1 MSSGTATDENPETI
15 NYIGFNQDAKIIS
28 VGHKEGYMFYKTVDI
43 LENSTLTYEGE
54 NLTREFP
61 DKSLRISHESVE
73 VVPDLGL
80 NNCLIVERLFS
91 SALMVVISQKDPRVM
106 HVYHFTSRNIIC
118 DHRFNKSVL
127 TIRLNRERIVVCL
140 EDCIY
145 IYNLKDMKMMH
156 NIMDTPLNKLGV
168 LDLTTNAGN
177 ALIAYPASTD
187 TGSVHL
193 FDAINL
199 SSVNTFVAHEGTLAC
214 LKFNQEGNM
223 IATASTKGTVIR
235 IYSVPTG
242 NRLFEFRRGVSRC
255 VTIYSLCFSSD
266 SKYLASSS
274 NTETV
279 HVFKLEK
286 TEGVDHKPESSSEGG
301 SWFDTIN
308 KTISAYMPSQVMQVS
323 ELMTTE
329 RSFATAK
336 LPGATR
342 SNQIALVSNKNQQ
355 YVMAATSDG
364 FVYAY
369 RLDAEGGELDLI
381 KQHRI
386 GPKSDTCRISPTGTG
401 APKETNQTVPNM
413 DDPDDFPP
421 MSHTSG

>member
-1 MSSGTATDENPETI
+1 MSASNTDDTPETI
-15 NYIGFNQDAKIIS
+15 NYIGFNQDSKIIS
-28 VGHKEGYMFYKTVDI
+28 VGHKEGYMFYKTADI
-43 LENSTLTYEGE
+43 LENSTLTCEGQ
-54 NLTREFP
+54 
-61 DKSLRISHESVE
+61 SLNH
-73 VVPDLGL
+73 LGL
-80 NNCLIVERLFS
+80 NNCLIIERLFS
-91 SALMVVISQKDPRVM
+91 SALMVVISQKDPRVL
-106 HVYHFTSRNIIC
+106 HVYHFTSKNIIC
-118 DHRFNKSVL
+118 DHRFNKSIL
-127 TIRLNRERIVVCL
+127 TVRLNRDRIVVCL

-156 NIMDTPLNKLGV
+156 NIMDTPMNKLGV
-168 LDLTTNAGN
+168 VDLTSKPGN
-177 ALIAYPASTD
+177 ALIAYPGSTD

-214 LKFNQEGNM
+214 LKFNQDGNM

-235 IYSVPTG
+235 VYSVPTG
-242 NRLFEFRRGVSRC
+242 TRMFEFRRGVSRC
-255 VTIYSLCFSSD
+255 VTIYSLCFSCD

-286 TEGVDHKPESSSEGG
+286 PEGDDKPEAANESAG
-301 SWFDTIN
+301 WFDTIN
-308 KTISAYMPSQVMQVS
+308 KTISAYMPTQVLQVS
-323 ELMTTE
+323 EFMTTE

-342 SNQIALVSNKNQQ
+342 TNQVALVSNKNQQ

-369 RLDAEGGELDLI
+369 RLDPEGGELDLI

-386 GPKSDTCRISPTGTG
+386 GPKTESCRISPLGTG
-401 APKETNQTVPNM
+401 GKSSDSNQTVPNM

>member
-1 MSSGTATDENPETI
+1 MNTIAAEENNDSI
-15 NYIGFNQDAKIIS
+15 NYIGFNQDSKVIC
-28 VGHKEGYMFYKTVDI
+28 VGHKDGYMFYKTVDI
-43 LENSTLTYEGE
+43 LDNATLTYEGE
-54 NLTREFP
+54 NLT
-61 DKSLRISHESVE
+61 H
-73 VVPDLGL
+73 LGL
-80 NNCLIVERLFS
+80 NNCLLVERLFS
-91 SALMVVISQKDPRVM
+91 SALMVVISQKDPRVL

-127 TIRLNRERIVVCL
+127 TVRLNRDRIVVCL

-156 NIMDTPLNKLGV
+156 NIMDTPMNKLGV
-168 LDLTTNAGN
+168 LDLTSNAGN
-177 ALIAYPASTD
+177 AVIAFPGSTD

-214 LKFNQEGNM
+214 LKFNQEGTM

-235 IYSVPTG
+235 VYSVPNG
-242 NRLFEFRRGVSRC
+242 SRLFEFRRGVSRC
-255 VTIYSLCFSSD
+255 VTIYSLCFSAD
-266 SKYLASSS
+266 SKYLSSSS

-286 TEGVDHKPESSSEGG
+286 TDSADTKQESSSEGG
-301 SWFDTIN
+301 GWFDTIN
-308 KTISAYMPSQVMQVS
+308 KTLSAYMPSQVLQVS

-342 SNQIALVSNKNQQ
+342 SNQVSLVTHKNQQ

-369 RLDAEGGELDLI
+369 RLDPEGGELDLI

-386 GPKSDTCRISPTGTG
+386 GPKSDTCRVSPTSTSGGSSG
-401 APKETNQTVPNM
+401 ANSLEPKNQVVPNM

>member
-1 MSSGTATDENPETI
+1 MSTANPDEVPESI

-28 VGHKEGYMFYKTVDI
+28 VGHKEGYMFYKTSDI
-43 LENSTLTYEGE
+43 LENSTLTCEGQ
-54 NLTREFP
+54 
-61 DKSLRISHESVE
+61 SLNH
-73 VVPDLGL
+73 LGL
-80 NNCLIVERLFS
+80 NNCLIIERLFS
-91 SALMVVISQKDPRVM
+91 SALMVVISQKDPRVL
-106 HVYHFTSRNIIC
+106 HVYHFTSKNIIC
-118 DHRFNKSVL
+118 DHRFNKSIL
-127 TIRLNRERIVVCL
+127 TVRLNRERIVVCL

-156 NIMDTPLNKLGV
+156 NIMDTPMNKLGV
-168 LDLTTNAGN
+168 LDLTSNPGH
-177 ALIAYPASTD
+177 ALIAYPGSTD

-193 FDAINL
+193 FDAMNL
-199 SSVNTFVAHEGTLAC
+199 SSVNTFVAHEGTLAS

-235 IYSVPTG
+235 VYSVPTG

-255 VTIYSLCFSSD
+255 VSIYSLCFSSD

-274 NTETV
+274 NTETI

-286 TEGVDHKPESSSEGG
+286 PDGEEKPEASNEGG

-308 KTISAYMPSQVMQVS
+308 KTFSAYMPSQVLQVS

-336 LPGATR
+336 LPGLTR
-342 SNQIALVSNKNQQ
+342 TNQVALVGHKNQQ

-369 RLDAEGGELDLI
+369 RLDPEGGELDLI

-386 GPKSDTCRISPTGTG
+386 GPKSESCRISPVGTAG
-401 APKETNQTVPNM
+401 KSTDNSQTVPNM

>member
-1 MSSGTATDENPETI
+1 MSGTATEENPELI
-15 NYIGFNQDAKIIS
+15 NYIGFNQDAKIIC
-28 VGHKEGYMFYKTVDI
+28 VGHKEGYQFYKTSDI
-43 LENSTLTYEGE
+43 LETSELTYEGE
-54 NLTREFP
+54 SLT
-61 DKSLRISHESVE
+61 H
-73 VVPDLGL
+73 LGL
-80 NNCLIVERLFS
+80 NNCLVVERLFS
-91 SALMVVISQKDPRVM
+91 SALMVIISQKDPRVL

-127 TIRLNRERIVVCL
+127 TVRMNRDRIVVCL

-145 IYNLKDMKMMH
+145 IYSLKDMKMMH
-156 NIMDTPLNKLGV
+156 NIMETPMNKLGV
-168 LDLTTNAGN
+168 LDLTSNPGN
-177 ALIAYPASTD
+177 ALIAFPGSTD

-214 LKFNQEGNM
+214 LKFNQEGTM

-235 IYSVPTG
+235 VYSVPQG

-255 VTIYSLCFSSD
+255 VTIYSLSFSPD

-286 TEGVDHKPESSSEGG
+286 TEGDDAKPEASSESGG
-301 SWFDTIN
+301 WLDTIN
-308 KTISAYMPSQVMQVS
+308 KTFSAYMPTQVLQVGEFMS
-323 ELMTTE
+323 SE

-342 SNQIALVSNKNQQ
+342 SNQVALIMHKNQQ
-355 YVMAATSDG
+355 FVLTATSDG
-364 FVYAY
+364 FVYTY
-369 RLDAEGGELDLI
+369 RLDPEGGELDLI

-386 GPKSDTCRISPTGTG
+386 GPYSDTCRSSPTLPGGG
-401 APKETNQTVPNM
+401 AASETSNQVVPNM

>member
-15 NYIGFNQDAKIIS
+15 NYIGFNQDAKVVA
-28 VGHKEGYMFYKTVDI
+28 VGHKEGYMFYKTADI

-54 NLTREFP
+54 NLG
-61 DKSLRISHESVE
+61 S
-73 VVPDLGL
+73 LGL
-80 NNCLIVERLFS
+80 NNCLIIERLFS
-91 SALMVVISQKDPRVM
+91 SALMVVISQKDPRVL

-127 TIRLNRERIVVCL
+127 TVRLNRERIVVCL
-140 EDCIY
+140 EDCIF

-156 NIMDTPLNKLGV
+156 TIMDTPMNKLGV
-168 LDLTTNAGN
+168 LDMTSNAGN
-177 ALIAYPASTD
+177 ALVAYPGSTD

-214 LKFNQEGNM
+214 LKFNQDGNM

-235 IYSVPTG
+235 VYSVPTG

-286 TEGVDHKPESSSEGG
+286 TEEGSSKPEAATEGAG
-301 SWFDTIN
+301 WFDTIN

-342 SNQIALVSNKNQQ
+342 SNQVALVAHKNQQ

-364 FVYAY
+364 YVYAY
-369 RLDAEGGELDLI
+369 RVDPEGGELDNV

-386 GPKSDTCRISPTGTG
+386 GPQSESCRISPTGEK
-401 APKETNQTVPNM
+401 KESNQSVPNM